1 MLKTDIIV
9 DYLKENG
16 KTSFKKIWDD
26 LESEILSNI
35 NDSENAEIWELK
47 SNVYLSMIQDFN
59 LIMIGGNVWDAKESY
74 SLEQIEK
81 INNSLYENLEDLSEN
96 EVDLDKI
103 EEEKEFKD
111 ELHIIED
118 EVSETIVETET
129 EKVT

>member
-26 LESEILSNI
+26 LESEILSGI

>member
-26 LESEILSNI
+26 LESEILSGI

-59 LIMIGGNVWDAKESY
+59 LIMIGGNVWNAKESY

-103 EEEKEFKD
+103 EEEKEFKE

>member
-35 NDSENAEIWELK
+35 NDSEDAEIWELK